1 MPFPINFKPKH
12 SYKLIRLGNDCDGGY
27 LVDEESVM
35 KSKLLIGMGIST
47 DWSFEK
53 DFRKHQPVL
62 THCYDHTLTIGFFIM
77 HTIKS
82 FLMIFQGRIKNFFL
96 CLKFL
101 IDYQL
106 FFQGSVRHFR
116 EKIGCDNERA
126 ISINNALSRAS
137 TIDQESVFIKMDI
150 ERSEYRILDELIYNA
165 NSLSGLVIEFH
176 DVDLHIKRISD
187 FISEFPLE
195 LIHAHANNNWGV
207 GLDNNTQLLELTFSK
222 YSTTITQQSKL
233 PHTLDRINN
242 PELPE
247 VTLAFD

>member
-27 LVDEESVM
+27 LVDEESVL
-35 KSKLLIGMGIST
+35 KSKFLIGMGIST

-82 FLMIFQGRIKNFFL
+82 FLMIFQGRLKNFFL

-106 FFQGSVRHFR
+106 FFQGSVRHLR

-126 ISINNALSRAS
+126 ISINNVLSRAS

-150 ERSEYRILDELIYNA
+150 EGSEYRILDELIYNA
-165 NSLSGLVIEFH
+165 NSLSGLVIEFEARSLTEI
-176 DVDLHIKRISD
+176 DYLTLETAEGQIYNLNVGKNLGKFTPSHIRQHMVHGELVEISYFRRDGENWLGSIQD
-187 FISEFPLE
+187 FSL
-195 LIHAHANNNWGV
+195 
-207 GLDNNTQLLELTFSK
+207 
-222 YSTTITQQSKL
+222 
-233 PHTLDRINN
+233 R
-242 PELPE
+242 
-247 VTLAFD
+247 